1 MKHLPFW
8 WTAQVFITFTYPAFM
23 YSSHSSAPSLPSYF
37 HSQPC
42 LLHIA
47 VYPPGNGNIFRPLSF
62 PFLRFLIYFSSLL
75 LLLCTGSASG
85 RLTRHQCHRPALQNV
100 LFGSIFHSDPAVPS
114 SQHSSSPLAL
124 SSMCWAAATDQL
136 HHCNHQLLP
145 GLTSTTCRECGSGSG
160 VHDKMLPLRELL
172 CYEKTN
178 TERATGRGLNA
189 ARGPHWAEPDPC
201 GWEWCEGVWAGVQ
214 CWNGFFIREPPR
226 PPPPRLGFPAK
237 CHLSNSYLSNKQTK
251 RPMCFIVEQK
261 YKFI

>member
-1 MKHLPFW
+1 MNRSGVHNVYLPCIYVLF
-8 WTAQVFITFTYPAFM
+8 TFQCPPAP
-23 YSSHSSAPSLPSYF
+23 SPPPTPSLPSYF

-160 VHDKMLPLRELL
+160 VHDKMLPLRGLL
-172 CYEKTN
+172 CCEKTN

-189 ARGPHWAEPDPC
+189 ARVPHQTEPDPC
-201 GWEWCEGVWAGVQ
+201 G
-214 CWNGFFIREPPR
+214 
-226 PPPPRLGFPAK
+226 
-237 CHLSNSYLSNKQTK
+237 
-251 RPMCFIVEQK
+251 
-261 YKFI
+261 

>member
-1 MKHLPFW
+1 MNRSGVHNVYLPFIY
-8 WTAQVFITFTYPAFM
+8 VLFTFQCPPAP
-23 YSSHSSAPSLPSYF
+23 SPPPTPSLPSYF

-62 PFLRFLIYFSSLL
+62 PFLRFLIYFSSL

-160 VHDKMLPLRELL
+160 CMIKCCPSGN
-172 CYEKTN
+172 CC
-178 TERATGRGLNA
+178 A
-189 ARGPHWAEPDPC
+189 A
-201 GWEWCEGVWAGVQ
+201 
-214 CWNGFFIREPPR
+214 
-226 PPPPRLGFPAK
+226 K
-237 CHLSNSYLSNKQTK
+237 KQTQSE
-251 RPMCFIVEQK
+251 RQEGD
-261 YKFI
+261 